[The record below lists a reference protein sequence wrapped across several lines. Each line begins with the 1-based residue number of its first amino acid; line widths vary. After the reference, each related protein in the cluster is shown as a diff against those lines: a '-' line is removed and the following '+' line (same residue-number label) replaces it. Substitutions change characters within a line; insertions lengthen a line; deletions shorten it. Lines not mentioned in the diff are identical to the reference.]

1 MKRVQK
7 AIANVLHRLRGSTL
21 LVEQINGVYKISR
34 AYDAE
39 TNRSAHIIKQKF
51 VRNLNELR
59 PSLFGLRMFGSIIL
73 ALDSHH
79 ATTIES
85 GVKLVRA
92 NPQEPIDEGELDAL
106 LFHGFWNFLNR
117 YRAFASKKL
126 GINELD
132 LIVANVAVN
141 GVRIGTHTV
150 FNPLDFSGRELFL
163 KFRGTL
169 IARDFLPSITHLSKF
184 VRGNIIVVERG
195 SILMEAIGEPVVFL
209 EIEDEK
215 TSVFV
220 IGNEESSYV
229 GECAWGAK
237 NITRALGKLFGVH
250 MHIVPALLNRYTNN
264 QISEKMRHIIVRTA
278 REEMRNLIEHLEP
291 IVPAGHMKKSAIRY
305 VLSSS
310 HPIPESLFACG
321 ELRSASF
328 KIPKN
333 VSLGVKRELNES
345 EEEGTHIDQSLALF
359 AFPYLHPQY
368 MPVNQ
373 LLQRRVKWL
382 MPHA

>member
-7 AIANVLHRLRGSTL
+7 VITNALYRLRGSTL
-21 LVEQINGVYKISR
+21 LVEQINGVYKVSR

-39 TNRSAHIIKQKF
+39 SNRPARIVKQKI
-51 VRNLNELR
+51 VRNLSELK
-59 PSLFGLRMFGSIIL
+59 PSLFGIRTFGSVIL

-85 GVKLVRA
+85 AVKLVRA
-92 NPQEPIDEGELDAL
+92 SPHDAIDEGELDAL

-117 YRAFASKKL
+117 YRTFASKKL

-132 LIVANVAVN
+132 LIVANVAVKE
-141 GVRIGTHTV
+141 VRIGTHTV

-169 IARDFLPSITHLSKF
+169 IAREFLPSITHLSKF
-184 VRGNIIVVERG
+184 VSGNIIVVERG
-195 SILMEAIGEPVVFL
+195 SILMEAIGESIVFL
-209 EIEDEK
+209 EIGDER
-215 TSVFV
+215 TSVYT
-220 IGNEESSYV
+220 IGNDESSYA

-237 NITRALGKLFGVH
+237 NITGALAKLFGVH
-250 MHIVPALLNRYTNN
+250 MHVVPALLNRYTNN
-264 QISEKMRHIIVRTA
+264 QISEKMRHTIVRTA
-278 REEMRNLIEHLEP
+278 REEIKNCMQHLESV
-291 IVPAGHMKKSAIRY
+291 VPASHMKKSAIRY
-305 VLSSS
+305 VLSSV
-310 HPIPESLFACG
+310 HPIPESLFVSG

-328 KIPKN
+328 MFPTNKA
-333 VSLGVKRELNES
+333 LGITRRLDEREGGEP
-345 EEEGTHIDQSLALF
+345 HRDQSLALF

-368 MPVNQ
+368 MPINQ